1 MNRWSQSDPYE
12 AGVWLGTLPSGESR
26 DAAVISYTRRVVASD
41 PQAAAQWAETIAN
54 QNVRDRQIE
63 TIVVS
68 WLRSDANRA
77 AAWLSNSSLPPET
90 KARLLSQK

>member
-1 MNRWSQSDPYE
+1 
-12 AGVWLGTLPSGESR
+12 
-26 DAAVISYTRRVVASD
+26 VISYTRRVVASN

-54 QNVRDRQIE
+54 QNVRDRHIE

-77 AAWLSNSSLPPET
+77 AAWLANSSLPPET